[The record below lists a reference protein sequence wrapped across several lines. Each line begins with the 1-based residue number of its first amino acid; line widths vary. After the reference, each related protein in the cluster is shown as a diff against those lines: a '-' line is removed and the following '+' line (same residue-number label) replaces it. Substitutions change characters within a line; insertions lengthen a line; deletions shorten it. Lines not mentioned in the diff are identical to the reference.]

1 MIRSFP
7 YNGLADAL
15 GATSEET
22 APFYQNKP
30 DLTAE
35 KNVAFYPLIMISP
48 IIKLPTKKRTQ
59 NS

>member
-35 KNVAFYPLIMISP
+35 NVAFYLLIMISP